1 MNLEVNKILPIKE
14 VTITHLPIKNF
25 QNNNLKTHKKSQLIV
40 GFSFYNVFF
49 GIYGINVEFFTSK
62 LDFAVYVFP

>member
-25 QNNNLKTHKKSQLIV
+25 QNNNLKTHKKANLSLA
-40 GFSFYNVFF
+40 FLFTVFF
-49 GIYGINVEFFTSK
+49 LAFMESM
-62 LDFAVYVFP
+62 